1 MTWHLN
7 NVCSSSSSSV
17 KQTQSSYWLLCST
30 MSLDHLYQNYHL
42 LCPLQ
47 SQNNLPAHLTRK
59 WPVGNYA
66 IKADLKAFARSALT
80 SAFGEFTVK
89 QLSQDCWVVNSD
101 NRASPSMSCVDNQG
115 FCFGWLLFRT
125 FRARE
130 RILRFRFK
138 DQTLL
143 FVSLYISLLAEVKTR
158 KSDLHGLHLLICLS
172 GGGEYPSHE
181 QSIDW
186 AGPARNTV
194 QSAFHSSMLPQQVE
208 YTWVS

>member
-1 MTWHLN
+1 MVWMEVLGRQHHLNRKLFSQMTWHLN

-101 NRASPSMSCVDNQG
+101 NRASPWMSCFDNQG

-125 FRARE
+125 SELERE
-130 RILRFRFK
+130 FCG
-138 DQTLL
+138 
-143 FVSLYISLLAEVKTR
+143 
-158 KSDLHGLHLLICLS
+158 SDLKIKHFCLS
-172 GGGEYPSHE
+172 VC
-181 QSIDW
+181 
-186 AGPARNTV
+186 T
-194 QSAFHSSMLPQQVE
+194 
-208 YTWVS
+208 